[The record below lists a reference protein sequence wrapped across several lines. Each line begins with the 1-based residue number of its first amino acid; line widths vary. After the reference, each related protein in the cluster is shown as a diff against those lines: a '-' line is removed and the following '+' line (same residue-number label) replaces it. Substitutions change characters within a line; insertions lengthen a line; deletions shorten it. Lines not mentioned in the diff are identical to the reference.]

1 LLNANARKFVPIR
14 FLGNNSLSGSLP
26 SSKGPNL
33 KYLDFSYNQ
42 LSGSFPSW
50 ASQNLQLDLVANNFV
65 INNSSNSVLP
75 SGLECLQRNTS
86 CFLGPPLSTSFAV
99 DCGSNRSISGS
110 DNSMYQPDD
119 VNIIGPASYYVTG
132 ARTWGV
138 SNVGKFMDAS
148 NSSYIIYSSRKFQ
161 STSDSELF
169 QTARTSPSSL
179 RYYGVGLENGNYA
192 VTLQFAEFAS
202 KTQRLGRV

>member
-1 LLNANARKFVPIR
+1 
-14 FLGNNSLSGSLP
+14 
-26 SSKGPNL
+26 
-33 KYLDFSYNQ
+33 
-42 LSGSFPSW
+42 
-50 ASQNLQLDLVANNFV
+50 
-65 INNSSNSVLP
+65 
-75 SGLECLQRNTS
+75 
-86 CFLGPPLSTSFAV
+86 V

-192 VTLQFAEFAS
+192 VTLQFAEFAFEDS
-202 KTQRLGRV
+202 KTWTSLGRRVFDIYVQVGSSHAHPWILAYAGHDYFSYFWYRVSLRSRILT